1 MNRVIARLKE
11 MASHLKKWKDVLD
24 VLKDYDF
31 DEYKG
36 LAVIPVG
43 TKHTLAI
50 SPNGIK
56 GAKPSSGTNSTILK
70 LELFDGK
77 VATEKSLVDEGVIR
91 TDRVMRGG
99 SLVKSLKE
107 WLVDNDV
114 SSSAANLMAK
124 KISTIYSALANGEK
138 SNSRAGG
145 GSGSGSSTSK
155 DSDTAQ
161 TEIPLEDMSPIY
173 KNVLKVMKAYYPVKA
188 VKGKIISTTIKGVS
202 VDCSVVG
209 EEANVEVNRGS
220 DGYQR
225 VTVNKPKLPTFL
237 PFNLQHVVRDL
248 DTMDREVYKFALMFI
263 TLLLYES

>member
-1 MNRVIARLKE
+1 MKVIARLKE
-11 MASHLKKWKDVLD
+11 MASPLRKWKDVLD

-56 GAKPSSGTNSTILK
+56 GAKPSSGTNSTILR

-77 VATEKSLVDEGVIR
+77 VATEKALSDNYDVR
-91 TDRVMRGG
+91 TDREMRGG
-99 SLVKSLKE
+99 SLTKGLKE
-107 WLVDNDV
+107 WLVENDV

-124 KISTIYSALANGEK
+124 KISIIYSALANGEK

-145 GSGSGSSTSK
+145 SGFGSSTSNDR
-155 DSDTAQ
+155 DSKAQ
-161 TEIPLEDMSPIY
+161 TELSLEDMSPIN

-188 VKGKIISTTIKGVS
+188 VKGKIISATINGVN
-202 VDCSVVG
+202 VYFSVV
-209 EEANVEVNRGS
+209 EQEACVEVNRGS

-225 VTVNKPKLPTFL
+225 VSVNIPKFPSLLPSA
-237 PFNLQHVVRDL
+237 LQSLVREL
-248 DTMDREVYKFALMFI
+248 GNNGREVYKAAMLFA
-263 TLLLYES
+263 TLLMYES